1 MGKCKSC
8 ANRKRLYRKSMSG
21 YYADKKYYCTE
32 RETMTDNGN
41 GCERW
46 ERKGVEI
53 DLSKARFDKAVEDLG
68 YFAQIFTVRQ
78 AADRAE
84 TCKRNSGKTKD
95 NATYR

>member
-1 MGKCKSC
+1 
-8 ANRKRLYRKSMSG
+8 MSG

-53 DLSKARFDKAVEDLG
+53 DLSKARFDKVEEDLKCIEK
-68 YFAQIFTVRQ
+68 YCAK
-78 AADRAE
+78 
-84 TCKRNSGKTKD
+84 CD
-95 NATYR
+95 N

>member
-1 MGKCKSC
+1 MGKCRSC

-32 RETMTDNGN
+32 RETITDKN

-53 DLSKARFDKAVEDLG
+53 DLSKARFDKVEEDLKCIEK
-68 YFAQIFTVRQ
+68 YCAKF
-78 AADRAE
+78 D
-84 TCKRNSGKTKD
+84 K
-95 NATYR
+95 